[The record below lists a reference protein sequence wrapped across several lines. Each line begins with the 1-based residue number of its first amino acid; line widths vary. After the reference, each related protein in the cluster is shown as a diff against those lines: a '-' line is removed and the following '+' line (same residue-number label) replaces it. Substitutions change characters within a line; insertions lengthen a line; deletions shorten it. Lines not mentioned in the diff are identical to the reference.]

1 MKMKKKILVTGAAGF
16 IGAHLSEALCKKGY
30 DVVGIDNLN
39 NYYDP
44 SLKEARINNCS
55 QFPNFQFF
63 QMDITD
69 RESLKMLFCA
79 EPFKAVFHLAGQA
92 GVRYSIANPTTYID
106 TNIVGFYNIID
117 SARRYKIPDFIYAS
131 SSSVYGNNTH
141 IPFSEEDK
149 TDMPL
154 NLYAATKK
162 ADELIAYTYSHLY
175 GIHTTGLRFFT
186 VYGPWGRPD
195 MAPLKFMKA
204 IIEGKPIHIFNNG
217 NLYRDFTYI
226 DDIVKGIMTVFRHP
240 SDELNPYRIYNI
252 GHSKPI
258 LLNDFISEIEMITGH
273 NAIKQME
280 GMQPGD
286 MFKTFA
292 DNSAMKQDFGF
303 EPTTDLHDG
312 LLHLYYWFVRFYKR
326 GDCLLRV
333 KEDAS
338 RG

>member
-1 MKMKKKILVTGAAGF
+1 
-16 IGAHLSEALCKKGY
+16 
-30 DVVGIDNLN
+30 
-39 NYYDP
+39 
-44 SLKEARINNCS
+44 
-55 QFPNFQFF
+55 
-63 QMDITD
+63 
-69 RESLKMLFCA
+69 
-79 EPFKAVFHLAGQA
+79 
-92 GVRYSIANPTTYID
+92 
-106 TNIVGFYNIID
+106 
-117 SARRYKIPDFIYAS
+117 
-131 SSSVYGNNTH
+131 
-141 IPFSEEDK
+141 
-149 TDMPL
+149 
-154 NLYAATKK
+154 
-162 ADELIAYTYSHLY
+162 
-175 GIHTTGLRFFT
+175 
-186 VYGPWGRPD
+186 